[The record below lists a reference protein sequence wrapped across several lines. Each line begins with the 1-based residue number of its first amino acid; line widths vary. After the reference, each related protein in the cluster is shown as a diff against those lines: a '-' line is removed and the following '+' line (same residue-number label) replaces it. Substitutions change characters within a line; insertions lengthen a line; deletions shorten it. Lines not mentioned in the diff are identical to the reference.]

1 MEIECTVLSLIKIID
16 EWGHEHLKLSR
27 KYVLDQDQLVKLIIF
42 LTYSI
47 YETSNFELNSQPDN
61 LLLFI
66 KMHAKHLVAYVQ
78 IN

>member
-1 MEIECTVLSLIKIID
+1 MEIECAVLSLIKIID
-16 EWGHEHLKLSR
+16 EWGHETFEIRQKVR
-27 KYVLDQDQLVKLIIF
+27 TQDQLVKLIIF

-61 LLLFI
+61 VLLFI